1 VHHDPKL
8 LTQSAVDAATK
19 RRETPVT
26 REEID
31 AIALR
36 DVEKAILLFEKHQ
49 EASSDRQEFRIY
61 VVITTDKDRKES
73 GLLLSDLPLVQP
85 HSIKDSEGDGEGVD
99 NTLETWIFIER
110 MPLPVVDERGETR
123 VEVRRWIRE
132 DPTIKSVAW
141 VK

>member
-1 VHHDPKL
+1 M
-8 LTQSAVDAATK
+8 
-19 RRETPVT
+19 T

-36 DVEKAILLFEKHQ
+36 DVERAILLFEKHQ

-61 VVITTDKDRKES
+61 IVITTDKDRKES
-73 GLLLSDLPLVQP
+73 GLLLSDLPLVQS
-85 HSIKDSEGDGEGVD
+85 HSIRASESESECVGVD
-99 NTLETWIFIER
+99 NSLETWIFVER

-123 VEVRRWIRE
+123 VEVRRWVRE